1 MKKFLTALCLS
12 LTAAATAAAFA
23 ACDGDGQEQAHT
35 HDMTYVTAVEATC
48 TEEGNTAYYKCDGCG
63 KYYSDQEGKNEITL
77 SSTVVAA
84 KGHTPETVPG
94 KEATCTQAGLTEGKK
109 CSVCGAV
116 IEAQEEIAAKGHTP
130 ATAVNEDEVA
140 ATCTSE
146 GSYDEVVYCSVC
158 DAEISRE
165 HKTVGKTAHDLEPV
179 AAVPATCTANGTIA
193 YYKCKDCGAM
203 FSDEAGETAVT
214 AEDIVDPA
222 KGHTP
227 ETIPGKEATCK
238 ETGLT
243 QGEKCSVCG
252 EILTAQIVIPVKAH
266 TPETVP
272 GKAATCTEDGLTDG
286 EKCSV
291 CGTVLKEGQKIPALK
306 HDYTDVTPEW
316 KWEGYESA
324 TATFVCT
331 RENCGNA
338 EDVTATVESKVTVEA
353 TCEKEGEKTYTA
365 TVTFGDKQYTDTK
378 AEKLTKADHTP
389 ATAVK
394 ENEVAATCTSEGS
407 YDEVVYCSACG
418 AEISREQKTV
428 GKTAHKLEIIAGNSA
443 TCTEDGTLEY
453 YKCKDCGAM
462 FSDADGKTAITAEDI
477 VEPAKGHTY
486 ASVSVTTA
494 PTAEA
499 EGSASVTCANC
510 DYSGEIAL
518 PAITD
523 ENVENGTYLLLSQ
536 TFKIGNATVSR
547 IQYIRV
553 NNYTY
558 DIGSLPEPLSFE
570 VETASYVSGTIH
582 NFANAESFNG
592 TMRNCTKDY
601 ASVTAGVG
609 LKADTE
615 WFKLTLTDTTIP
627 TVEVS
632 IISMNGTVVE
642 LYLNSDSPEV
652 LFKCDTSVDEPA
664 LMIFHSAS
672 AATVKYTIAKAEV
685 PTVTV
690 DTPATFSVVAA
701 VDARAG
707 EGGAPSSILVG
718 ADVPEGYYTLTITGT
733 TQLGKENRFY
743 ITVGGEQ
750 YETITLVN
758 IDPVKFRGQAGGG
771 VANVYL
777 KPGDVI
783 DISNVNQAAYTDILL
798 TIIPE

>member
-12 LTAAATAAAFA
+12 LTAAATAAAVA

-130 ATAVNEDEVA
+130 ATAVKEDEVA

-158 DAEISRE
+158 GAEISRE

-203 FSDEAGETAVT
+203 FSDEAGETAIT
-214 AEDIVDPA
+214 AEDVVDPA

-266 TPETVP
+266 TPETIP

-316 KWEGYESA
+316 EWEGYESA

-331 RENCGNA
+331 RENCGHP
-338 EDVTATVESKVTVEA
+338 EVVEATVESKVTVGA

-378 AEKLTKADHTP
+378 VEKLAKAAHTP
-389 ATAVK
+389 AAAVK

-418 AEISREQKTV
+418 AEISREHKTV
-428 GKTAHKLEIIAGNSA
+428 GKTAHDLELIAANPA
-443 TCTEDGTLEY
+443 TCTANGTIAY
-453 YKCKDCGAM
+453 YKCKYCGAM
-462 FSDADGKTAITAEDI
+462 FSDETGETAITAEDI

-486 ASVSVTTA
+486 ASVSVTIA

-518 PAITD
+518 PALTD
-523 ENVENGTYLLLSQ
+523 ENVENGTYHYSVSYRYV
-536 TFKIGNATVSR
+536 GNSTVVYFYKDKQYELADNKYDVPAFVVESTATSER
-547 IQYIRV
+547 IQSPNSMMIDV
-553 NNYTY
+553 S
-558 DIGSLPEPLSFE
+558 SLP
-570 VETASYVSGTIH
+570 
-582 NFANAESFNG
+582 
-592 TMRNCTKDY
+592 
-601 ASVTAGVG
+601 ASVTFSSRYLSGNTSMDAARYGVYIKNAVAGTYK
-609 LKADTE
+609 LALPADLDLIVTLIGSDGTVTDLITTAGQTE
-615 WFKLTLTDTTIP
+615 AKFELAEGVHYMLVPHSAVTRVNTTLTIEESKEIVISP
-627 TVEVS
+627 SQTVEIGSFGGSAGSGSDVQ
-632 IISMNGTVVE
+632 GDVV
-642 LYLNSDSPEV
+642 
-652 LFKCDTSVDEPA
+652 
-664 LMIFHSAS
+664 
-672 AATVKYTIAKAEV
+672 TVKVAE
-685 PTVTV
+685 
-690 DTPATFSVVAA
+690 DTPAGTYKLKLSGYGGITRMYFTFTVNGVDYKTAIDMVGGMGVSVTV
-701 VDARAG
+701 
-707 EGGAPSSILVG
+707 ELKGG
-718 ADVPEGYYTLTITGT
+718 DEFTITS
-733 TQLGKENRFY
+733 N
-743 ITVGGEQ
+743 
-750 YETITLVN
+750 N
-758 IDPVKFRGQAGGG
+758 IEDAP
-771 VANVYL
+771 NL
-777 KPGDVI
+777 K
-783 DISNVNQAAYTDILL
+783 L
-798 TIIPE
+798 TMTAV

>member
-63 KYYSDQEGKNEITL
+63 KYYSDEEGKNEITL

-84 KGHTPETVPG
+84 KGHTP
-94 KEATCTQAGLTEGKK
+94 
-109 CSVCGAV
+109 
-116 IEAQEEIAAKGHTP
+116 
-130 ATAVNEDEVA
+130 ATAVKEDEVA

-193 YYKCKDCGAM
+193 YYKCKDCDAM
-203 FSDEAGETAVT
+203 FSDEAGKTAIT

-266 TPETVP
+266 TPETIP

-378 AEKLTKADHTP
+378 AEKLAKVDHTP
-389 ATAVK
+389 ETVPGK
-394 ENEVAATCTSEGS
+394 E
-407 YDEVVYCSACG
+407 
-418 AEISREQKTV
+418 
-428 GKTAHKLEIIAGNSA
+428 A
-443 TCTEDGTLEY
+443 TCTEAGLTEGE
-453 YKCKDCGAM
+453 KCSVCGAIIK
-462 FSDADGKTAITAEDI
+462 AQEEI
-477 VEPAKGHTY
+477 PAKGHTMTLVEAAEPTCTEAGHIAY
-486 ASVSVTTA
+486 YECSVCHEYYSSDAEGKNEITLDSTVSGEPSGHSETLSVRVGTE
-494 PTAEA
+494 PTATA
-499 EGSASVTCANC
+499 EGTYEFVCPDCQAVVKT
-510 DYSGEIAL
+510 EPIPAL
-518 PAITD
+518 TD
-523 ENVENGTYLLLSQ
+523 ENVENGTYHYSVSYRYV
-536 TFKIGNATVSR
+536 GNSTVAYFYKDKQYELADNKYDVPAFVVESTATSER
-547 IQYIRV
+547 IQSPSNMMIDV
-553 NNYTY
+553 S
-558 DIGSLPEPLSFE
+558 SLP
-570 VETASYVSGTIH
+570 
-582 NFANAESFNG
+582 
-592 TMRNCTKDY
+592 
-601 ASVTAGVG
+601 ASVTFSSRYLSGNTSLDAARYGVYIKNAVAGTYKLV
-609 LKADTE
+609 LPADLDLIVTLIGSDGTVTDLITTAGQTE
-615 WFKLTLTDTTIP
+615 AKFELAEGVHYMLVPHSAVTRVNTTLTIEESKEIVISP
-627 TVEVS
+627 SQTVEIGS
-632 IISMNGTVVE
+632 FGGGTGSGSDVQGDVV
-642 LYLNSDSPEV
+642 
-652 LFKCDTSVDEPA
+652 
-664 LMIFHSAS
+664 
-672 AATVKYTIAKAEV
+672 TVKVAE
-685 PTVTV
+685 
-690 DTPATFSVVAA
+690 DTPAGTYKLKLSGYGGITRMFFTFTVNGVDYKTAIDMAGGIGISVTV
-701 VDARAG
+701 
-707 EGGAPSSILVG
+707 ELKGG
-718 ADVPEGYYTLTITGT
+718 DEFTITS
-733 TQLGKENRFY
+733 N
-743 ITVGGEQ
+743 
-750 YETITLVN
+750 N
-758 IDPVKFRGQAGGG
+758 IEDAP
-771 VANVYL
+771 NL
-777 KPGDVI
+777 K
-783 DISNVNQAAYTDILL
+783 L
-798 TIIPE
+798 TMTAV

>member
-63 KYYSDQEGKNEITL
+63 KYYSDEEGKNEITL

-130 ATAVNEDEVA
+130 ATAVKEDEVA

-193 YYKCKDCGAM
+193 YYKCKDCDAM
-203 FSDEAGETAVT
+203 FSDEAGETAIT

-227 ETIPGKEATCK
+227 ETI
-238 ETGLT
+238 
-243 QGEKCSVCG
+243 
-252 EILTAQIVIPVKAH
+252 
-266 TPETVP
+266 P

-518 PAITD
+518 PALTD
-523 ENVENGTYLLLSQ
+523 ENVENGTYHYSVSYRYV
-536 TFKIGNATVSR
+536 GNSTVAYFYKDKQYELADNKYDVPAFVVESTATSER
-547 IQYIRV
+547 IQSPSNMMIDV
-553 NNYTY
+553 S
-558 DIGSLPEPLSFE
+558 SLP
-570 VETASYVSGTIH
+570 
-582 NFANAESFNG
+582 
-592 TMRNCTKDY
+592 
-601 ASVTAGVG
+601 ASVTFSSRYLSGNTSLDAARYGVYIKNAVAGTYKLV
-609 LKADTE
+609 LPAD
-615 WFKLTLTDTTIP
+615 LDLIVTLIGSD
-627 TVEVS
+627 
-632 IISMNGTVVE
+632 GTVTDLITTAGQTEAKFE
-642 LYLNSDSPEV
+642 LAEGVHYMLVP
-652 LFKCDTSVDEPA
+652 
-664 LMIFHSAS
+664 HSA
-672 AATVKYTIAKAEV
+672 
-685 PTVTV
+685 VTRV
-690 DTPATFSVVAA
+690 NT
-701 VDARAG
+701 
-707 EGGAPSSILVG
+707 
-718 ADVPEGYYTLTITGT
+718 TLTIEESKEIVISPS
-733 TQLGKENRFY
+733 LG
-743 ITVGGEQ
+743 V
-750 YETITLVN
+750 
-758 IDPVKFRGQAGGG
+758 
-771 VANVYL
+771 
-777 KPGDVI
+777 
-783 DISNVNQAAYTDILL
+783 
-798 TIIPE
+798 IIPAIMRRSVVLPAPLGPSIPRISPSLTSNDKLSTALNSSFSFFLFVLINFFVTFFTFIILTSRNIIIYVTIFCK